1 MQNRAMIHTD
11 LDIKIEPFTVNLKD
25 GTEVLIREGHLQ
37 DAADLIRCIRT
48 YVADSEFQVMEP
60 DEFAPDLSQGR
71 EFIQSFTESE
81 NSILLVAIHNE
92 KVVGNLDITG
102 GKRRRLRHTGLV
114 GMGMLRAYRSKGLG
128 KAILE
133 AGIKW
138 AKEQKQLDRLW
149 LQILAGNEPAIKLYE
164 QAGFIE
170 EGRQKDF
177 IKIGKGQYQ
186 DNVIMYLNLRN

>member
-1 MQNRAMIHTD
+1 MVHTD

-25 GTEVLIREGHLQ
+25 GTEVVVREAHLQ

-60 DEFAPDLSQGR
+60 DEFAPDLGQGR
-71 EFIQSFTESE
+71 EFIQSFTDSE
-81 NSILLVAIHNE
+81 NSILLVATHND

-114 GMGMLRAYRSKGLG
+114 GMGMLRAFRAKGLG
-128 KAILE
+128 KAMLT
-133 AGIKW
+133 AGVKW
-138 AKEQKQLDRLW
+138 AKEQHQLDRLW

-164 QAGFIE
+164 KLGFVE

-177 IKIGKGQYQ
+177 IKVDKDHYQ
-186 DNVIMYLNLRN
+186 DNVIMYLDLRN